1 MNWIRHCCFA
11 APLLIVLST
20 PALSNAH
27 EGAHGPRQV
36 KPDEYYAPSPM
47 PDRIVLTWCD
57 DPTTTQAVTWRT
69 SKDVKEAYAEIAVAT
84 PDPNY
89 DQNAGRILA
98 DTQPLKTNINEAHF
112 HTVRFT
118 DLEPGTKYIY
128 RVGDGVN
135 WSEWFQFTT
144 AREDE
149 QTFSFIYFGD
159 AQNDIRSK
167 WSRVIREAYRDAP
180 KAAFMLHAGD
190 LVNRA
195 ESDAEWG
202 EWFGA
207 GKWLNAMMPSIAIP
221 GNHEQAR
228 DARGNRKLSHHWRP
242 TFEFPTNG
250 PEGFEETCYTLV
262 YGNTRI
268 IGMNSTQDYDIQAA
282 WLDRVLAENESLWTV
297 VTFHH
302 PVFSTGQNRDNERLR
317 TAWKPVLDKYNVDL
331 VLQGHDHTYGRT
343 GLTTPD
349 DLPKTIG
356 NVPTGINKIDEH
368 TGTVYVV
375 SVSGPK
381 QYSLSKKPFMVRG
394 AANTQLYQI
403 IHIDDDQLTFEAR
416 TATGELYDKFELV
429 KRPGQTNQ
437 IIEGEG
443 LMEERLANPPG
454 RN

>member
-1 MNWIRHCCFA
+1 
-11 APLLIVLST
+11 
-20 PALSNAH
+20 
-27 EGAHGPRQV
+27 
-36 KPDEYYAPSPM
+36 
-47 PDRIVLTWCD
+47 
-57 DPTTTQAVTWRT
+57 
-69 SKDVKEAYAEIAVAT
+69 
-84 PDPNY
+84 
-89 DQNAGRILA
+89 
-98 DTQPLKTNINEAHF
+98 
-112 HTVRFT
+112 
-118 DLEPGTKYIY
+118 
-128 RVGDGVN
+128 
-135 WSEWFQFTT
+135 
-144 AREDE
+144 
-149 QTFSFIYFGD
+149 
-159 AQNDIRSK
+159 
-167 WSRVIREAYRDAP
+167 VIREAYRDAP

-443 LMEERLANPPG
+443 LMDERLANPPG